1 MNELDVFSSPLSL
14 LLHCK
19 EQKFTKWEMRKKS
32 YSQIQERLEDYLQRL
47 LHAIL
52 WQQSE
57 IWDKINDFLV
67 KTNRVKLAA
76 RKVEN
81 VNRPIT
87 TEEIEKMTQSL
98 LSKKATETIWL
109 PCSGYLTLKEEVITK
124 LFIIPDEILFNHSIK
139 QQTLISKPEKYIQ

>member
-1 MNELDVFSSPLSL
+1 
-14 LLHCK
+14 
-19 EQKFTKWEMRKKS
+19 MRKKS
-32 YSQIQERLEDYLQRL
+32 YSQIQERLEDYLQGL

-57 IWDKINDFLV
+57 ILDKINDFLV
-67 KTNRVKLAA
+67 KTNRAKLAA

-87 TEEIEKMTQSL
+87 LEEIKKMTSSL

-109 PCSGYLTLKEEVITK
+109 PCPVDLTLKEEVILPSCLSFQMK
-124 LFIIPDEILFNHSIK
+124 FFSIIV
-139 QQTLISKPEKYIQ
+139 